1 MLMDMVGEVDLDRV
15 EVPEGY
21 EVLDA
26 TALAQSL
33 GIKRETVLVYL
44 SRRNFR
50 NLPRPNRRLAMG
62 PVWYEASVREWERS
76 REGGQARERRGQYK
90 PAQER
95 RVDGPVRRAY
105 GGGAQAQDRL

>member
-1 MLMDMVGEVDLDRV
+1 MLLDMVGEVDLDRV

-26 TALAQSL
+26 TALARRL

-62 PVWYEASVREWERS
+62 PVWYEASVREWERR
-76 REGGQARERRGQYK
+76 REGG
-90 PAQER
+90 
-95 RVDGPVRRAY
+95 
-105 GGGAQAQDRL
+105 

>member
-1 MLMDMVGEVDLDRV
+1 MPCNQLSIDYRYYPINNYFMLWRMVREVDLDRI

-26 TALAQSL
+26 TALAKRL

-50 NLPRPNRRLAMG
+50 NIPRPNRKLAMG

-76 REGGQARERRGQYK
+76 RE
-90 PAQER
+90 
-95 RVDGPVRRAY
+95 DG
-105 GGGAQAQDRL
+105 

>member
-1 MLMDMVGEVDLDRV
+1 MLSYMVKEMDLDRID
-15 EVPEGY
+15 VPEGY

-26 TALAQSL
+26 TALAGRL

-50 NLPRPNRRLAMG
+50 NIPRPNRKLAMG

-76 REGGQARERRGQYK
+76 RE
-90 PAQER
+90 
-95 RVDGPVRRAY
+95 DG
-105 GGGAQAQDRL
+105 

>member
-1 MLMDMVGEVDLDRV
+1 MINNCFMLWDMVGEVDLDMV

-26 TALAQSL
+26 TALARRL

-76 REGGQARERRGQYK
+76 REGG
-90 PAQER
+90 
-95 RVDGPVRRAY
+95 
-105 GGGAQAQDRL
+105 

>member
-1 MLMDMVGEVDLDRV
+1 MLRAMVKETDLDKI

-26 TALAQSL
+26 TALAERL

-50 NLPRPNRRLAMG
+50 NIPRPNRKLAMG
-62 PVWYEASVREWERS
+62 PVWYEAAVREWER
-76 REGGQARERRGQYK
+76 RRSDNG
-90 PAQER
+90 
-95 RVDGPVRRAY
+95 
-105 GGGAQAQDRL
+105 

>member
-1 MLMDMVGEVDLDRV
+1 MLLFMVREVDLDRV

-26 TALAQSL
+26 TALARRL

-44 SRRNFR
+44 SRRNFK
-50 NLPRPNRRLAMG
+50 NIPRPNRKLAMG

-76 REGGQARERRGQYK
+76 RAGG
-90 PAQER
+90 
-95 RVDGPVRRAY
+95 
-105 GGGAQAQDRL
+105 